1 MKKTRS
7 VLSLLLAVVLT
18 LMLSVPALAAGEP
31 KLDVTAD
38 ASGVRLTVSGL
49 ASDCQGLQFTMRLDR
64 AASEVDLTFS
74 AALDEPGIRAAKSAS
89 GTELTVYIASKSAAL
104 GEGGSLD
111 LGALSA
117 LAAGSTLTSAAV
129 SSVSGWKLL
138 RSGDFTEE
146 TFGPSPS
153 TPPVN
158 PPDWWPGPG
167 SDESS
172 GGSTA
177 PAPTRYR
184 VEAASG
190 ITGGKIQLSASQAAA
205 GDQVT
210 VTALPD
216 TGYVVDR
223 VTASGGGRDLV
234 LTDLGGNRY
243 SFAMPNA
250 NVTVQALFAV
260 LPEDKP
266 VQPQPPAA
274 ELPFVDVAPDAW
286 YREAVEYVYRMG
298 LMNGMSATAFVPNGT
313 TTRAQIVT
321 ILHRLEGTPAAS
333 GAGFTDVPAGQWYA
347 PAINWAASNAIVD
360 GYGGGKFGPDDQ
372 ITREQMAAI
381 LYRYAQYKGYSTSA
395 LGDLSLFSDGDQ
407 VSGWARGPMVWAN
420 GSGLIN
426 GKSGGILDP
435 QGHATRAEAAAIL
448 MRFCENLAR

>member
-7 VLSLLLAVVLT
+7 VLSLLLAAVLT

-333 GAGFTDVPAGQWYA
+333 GAGFKIG
-347 PAINWAASNAIVD
+347 
-360 GYGGGKFGPDDQ
+360 
-372 ITREQMAAI
+372 
-381 LYRYAQYKGYSTSA
+381 
-395 LGDLSLFSDGDQ
+395 
-407 VSGWARGPMVWAN
+407 
-420 GSGLIN
+420 
-426 GKSGGILDP
+426 
-435 QGHATRAEAAAIL
+435 RAHV
-448 MRFCENLAR
+448 